1 MAAWDKIKAGNLY
14 LYTMDEDADPR
25 GRYIDVPVIALEENS
40 FSLLKREG
48 EYPTWLCLFPNLTTG
63 GLYPRCLTDVTVTD
77 EGKREV

>member
-1 MAAWDKIKAGNLY
+1 MVAWNKIKAGNLY

-40 FSLLKREG
+40 FSSLKREG

-63 GLYPRCLTDVTVTD
+63 GLYPRCLTDVTVTH
-77 EGKREV
+77 ENKREV

>member
-40 FSLLKREG
+40 FSL
-48 EYPTWLCLFPNLTTG
+48 
-63 GLYPRCLTDVTVTD
+63 
-77 EGKREV
+77 